1 MFVRF
6 LICIWI
12 LWMGAGVQEHVTW
25 RPIQA
30 VIEGERSAQACLD
43 LLNRVQPIQ
52 PQRTFQCLPKGTVPD
67 GYQPPTVRSPYRLR

>member
-1 MFVRF
+1 MLERF
-6 LICIWI
+6 LLCTWI
-12 LWMGAGVQEHVTW
+12 LWMGAGVQERVTW

-30 VIEGERSAQACLD
+30 VIEGERSAQVCLD

-67 GYQPPTVRSPYRLR
+67 GYQPPTVRRSEHLR

>member
-1 MFVRF
+1 MLVRF
-6 LICIWI
+6 VVCTWI
-12 LWMGAGVQEHVTW
+12 LWMGAGVHERVTW

-30 VIEGERSAQACLD
+30 FIEGERSAQVCLD

-67 GYQPPTVRSPYRLR
+67 GYQPPIMRRPERLR